1 LVVEDNDA
9 MRRVV
14 VRQLRKLNYR
24 VLEAR
29 SATEAIAAIEGEAI
43 DLLFTDMILPDGL
56 TGIDVARVAVAK
68 APAVRVI
75 VTSGFPRTDFFEQA
89 GGLANVRLLPKPYR
103 REDLGRALRDALEC

>member
-1 LVVEDNDA
+1 

-24 VLEAR
+24 VLEAG

-43 DLLFTDMILPDGL
+43 DLLFNDMPDGL

-68 APAVRVI
+68 APAGVI

-103 REDLGRALRDALEC
+103 REDLGRALHDALDC

>member
-24 VLEAR
+24 VLEAG

-43 DLLFTDMILPDGL
+43 DLLFTDMPDGL

-89 GGLANVRLLPKPYR
+89 GELANVRLLPKPYR
-103 REDLGRALRDALEC
+103 REDLGRALHDALDC